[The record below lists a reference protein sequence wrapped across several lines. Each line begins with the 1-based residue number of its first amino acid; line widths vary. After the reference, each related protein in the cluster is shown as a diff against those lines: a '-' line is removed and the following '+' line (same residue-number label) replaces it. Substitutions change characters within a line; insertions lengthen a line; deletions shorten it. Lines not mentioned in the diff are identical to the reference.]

1 MTKQILTIAVVLV
14 LTALAP
20 AQSHAQQ
27 ITRAKVPFAFQA
39 GETMMPAGEYQ
50 IRRALPSNKAVQ
62 QIQRADSS
70 ASTFVLTNVTQNQE
84 KNAAPKLIFHCYG
97 NECFLSEI
105 WNGNGGGLK
114 LMVPRHEKELSRSS
128 AENELAVVSLPLT
141 VAE

>member
-1 MTKQILTIAVVLV
+1 MKKQILTVAAALV
-14 LTALAP
+14 FTAFVP
-20 AQSHAQQ
+20 VQSHAQQ
-27 ITRAKVPFAFQA
+27 VTQAKIPFAFQV
-39 GETMMPAGEYQ
+39 ENTRMPAGEYQ

-84 KNAAPKLIFHCYG
+84 KNASPKLIFHCYG